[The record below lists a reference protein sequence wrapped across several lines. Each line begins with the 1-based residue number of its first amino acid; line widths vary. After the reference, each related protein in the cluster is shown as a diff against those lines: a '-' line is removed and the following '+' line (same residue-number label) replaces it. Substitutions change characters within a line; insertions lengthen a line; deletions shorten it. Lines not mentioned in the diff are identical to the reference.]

1 MASERRSPCTKM
13 RRRALARTAVPAR
26 WRTQMFTLEISGKPV
41 AVTNASEDEARELFE
56 SGAFKDDLMTLES
69 EGAPLWD
76 GYASLNIRPA
86 TQDETA
92 AFENAATDED
102 GEADGLDDEPGPMLM
117 FLVDVT
123 DPDDRNES

>member
-1 MASERRSPCTKM
+1 
-13 RRRALARTAVPAR
+13 
-26 WRTQMFTLEISGKPV
+26 MFTLEISGKPV

-86 TQDETA
+86 TQDETE
-92 AFENAATDED
+92 AFESAVTEED
-102 GEADGLDDEPGPMLM
+102 GEADGLDHEPGPMLM

-123 DPDDRNES
+123 DPNEQSET

>member
-1 MASERRSPCTKM
+1 
-13 RRRALARTAVPAR
+13 
-26 WRTQMFTLEISGKPV
+26 MFTLEISGKPV

-92 AFENAATDED
+92 AFESAATDED